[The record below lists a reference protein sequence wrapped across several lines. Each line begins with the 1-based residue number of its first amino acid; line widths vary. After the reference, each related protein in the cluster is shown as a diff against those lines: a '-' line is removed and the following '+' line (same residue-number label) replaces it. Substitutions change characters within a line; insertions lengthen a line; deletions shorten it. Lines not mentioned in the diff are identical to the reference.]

1 MLECSAERRGGLRHG
16 ALYALQS
23 ERRRRNRA
31 GRTWRRVVNT
41 LPRCHSKIRPQCLQQ
56 LLALKY
62 AITEMIILRKVRSN
76 RRMAENIIFPL
87 DYGWAQSEK
96 NIP

>member
-1 MLECSAERRGGLRHG
+1 MYQGAQDAIAPSVNYKQENVQVWTQQISAVE
-16 ALYALQS
+16 
-23 ERRRRNRA
+23 
-31 GRTWRRVVNT
+31 T
-41 LPRCHSKIRPQCLQQ
+41 LLNQCLQQ

>member
-1 MLECSAERRGGLRHG
+1 MALEGLEHMIRWIWSCPYG
-16 ALYALQS
+16 YDRVTCMEYTLYM
-23 ERRRRNRA
+23 
-31 GRTWRRVVNT
+31 
-41 LPRCHSKIRPQCLQQ
+41 QCLQQ

-87 DYGWAQSEK
+87 DYGWAQSEN